1 MYKHD
6 IFSLAD
12 GSFNYSF
19 LQLDHY
25 EKFVAFKLF
34 KLFKL
39 FIDIMNS
46 AHFAQK
52 VKVDAV
58 SQETEIIILAFQS

>member
-25 EKFVAFKLF
+25 EKFVAF